1 MLGPSSQSWAS
12 WSECWDSQKWSSAS
26 SGWVPGQQVALGTD
40 SLCSLES
47 SRAVS
52 CVISKCLGS
61 GVRRRGL
68 PSREVAAGPGL
79 GLRKLPWGTD
89 VTGVSSHSLEATRA
103 KQDSW
108 WVTGRTPP
116 RGYFT
121 GWRLK
126 WPRDC
131 VPRGESSGPWLDTVG

>member
-1 MLGPSSQSWAS
+1 MGPA
-12 WSECWDSQKWSSAS
+12 
-26 SGWVPGQQVALGTD
+26 

-52 CVISKCLGS
+52 WVISKCLGS
-61 GVRRRGL
+61 WVRRRGL
-68 PSREVAAGPGL
+68 PSGGEEVTGPGPR
-79 GLRKLPWGTD
+79 LRKLPRGTD
-89 VTGVSSHSLEATRA
+89 ATGVSSHNLEATRA
-103 KQDSW
+103 KLDSW

-131 VPRGESSGPWLDTVG
+131 VPRSESSGPWLDTAGWGGQC